1 MIKRA
6 QEEIFYLHEFKRAD
20 GRGWLTEGETIA
32 TPSVIA
38 TDIATGQDVSATM
51 VSSVAA
57 YNNSSVR
64 YKLSAGT
71 IGGEYRLDILITTSN
86 GQVFKDV
93 LTVEII

>member
-32 TPSVIA
+32 TPSVTA
-38 TDIATGQDVSATM
+38 TDSTTGEDVSAAM
-51 VSSVAA
+51 VSSVAP
-57 YNNSSVR
+57 YNNTSVR
-64 YKLSAGT
+64 YKLAAGAA
-71 IGGEYRLDILITTSN
+71 GGEYRLDILITTSN